1 MNAVVIDTNIL
12 LVADGQANHMS
23 AECKIECI
31 NRLKTAN
38 EEELVVLDHQ
48 RIILEEYGHKLN
60 LSKRPPSPGGAFLKW
75 LLVNQYNPQHVAM
88 VNLTALDREK
98 TRFAE
103 FPPDAALEAA
113 FDPSDRKFVS
123 AAYAHEDKDKPPILE
138 SSDTKWLGWEAE
150 LKRHGIRLE
159 ILCRCELEA
168 IRRRKTGGGP

>member
-23 AECKIECI
+23 ARCRVECI
-31 NRLKTAN
+31 NRLESAKAK
-38 EEELVVLDHQ
+38 ERVVLDHQ

-60 LSKRPPSPGGAFLKW
+60 PSKRPPSSGSAFFKW
-75 LLVNQYNPQHVAM
+75 LLVNQCNPQHTAM

-103 FPPDAALEAA
+103 FPPDPALEAA

-123 AAYAHEDKDKPPILE
+123 AAYAHADKPPILE
-138 SSDTKWLGWEAE
+138 SSDSKWLGWEAD
-150 LKRHGIRLE
+150 LKRHEVRLE
-159 ILCRCELEA
+159 VLCRCELEA
-168 IRRRKTGGGP
+168 IRLRKTGSKS